1 MFQVK
6 TQIVVELEISMKL
19 GIVVDVEVRFLL
31 SLDGKELVLLTV
43 TRSGNYSPRKHK
55 EPSSFVL

>member
-43 TRSGNYSPRKHK
+43 TRSGNYSPRKH
-55 EPSSFVL
+55 